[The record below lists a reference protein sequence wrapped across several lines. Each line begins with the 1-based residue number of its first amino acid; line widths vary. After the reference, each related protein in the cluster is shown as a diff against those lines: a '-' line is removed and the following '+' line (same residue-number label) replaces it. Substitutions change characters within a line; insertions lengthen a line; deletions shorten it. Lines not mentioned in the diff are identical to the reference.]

1 VTLSERRTL
10 YDALA
15 YYEARAD
22 AALTA
27 NNPKAHAVWALLYH
41 RLRDRLDAA

>member
-1 VTLSERRTL
+1 MTLTQRRVL

-22 AALTA
+22 DALTR
-27 NNPKAHAVWALLYH
+27 NEPKQHAIWALLYH
-41 RLRDRLDAA
+41 RLRARLDA